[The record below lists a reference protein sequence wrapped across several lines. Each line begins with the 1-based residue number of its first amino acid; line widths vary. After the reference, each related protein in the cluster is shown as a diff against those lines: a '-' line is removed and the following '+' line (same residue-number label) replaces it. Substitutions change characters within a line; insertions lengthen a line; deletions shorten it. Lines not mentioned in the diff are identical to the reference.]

1 MTEDEGREENVRPH
15 LMIKIGDKLFLT
27 SSIKENPITLQRE
40 DAVTYETINTRN
52 ASKIITTIR
61 RFVCTKD
68 TCKSLSFPDHLRT
81 IHFREG
87 DIIEEIFDNPNI
99 FYNISHMEREGLISI
114 CKYDQGHHME
124 IHTINWENTR
134 QQIRLRSGEIVEN
147 TMFEN
152 FEPMENIDVKESV
165 IFQMR
170 KRKVM
175 TMLRARMRKA
185 AIINEEINCLNYM
198 LEIEAEEQ

>member
-1 MTEDEGREENVRPH
+1 MDGVGLRVGRDGRV
-15 LMIKIGDKLFLT
+15 T
-27 SSIKENPITLQRE
+27 KEHPITLQKE

-68 TCKSLSFPDHLRT
+68 TAKSPAYPDNLRT

-99 FYNISHMEREGLISI
+99 FYNISHLEREEMTGIY
-114 CKYDQGHHME
+114 KYDSRHHME
-124 IHTINWENTR
+124 IYTINWENTR

-198 LEIEAEEQ
+198 LEIEAEEG